1 MQEMTET
8 KKKGF
13 TTLLRITALIAAL
26 VTAWSFAI
34 PLLRKNSALGAVGG
48 RALSELTPFST
59 AVAYYSGSEI
69 AGLAKKPNPSD
80 GSYRAVAELLSQ
92 VNIQQGYE
100 KLYLIYRDGDKVPR
114 YLEDGREFPLS
125 AYRPVK
131 SLLDKIYT
139 GKSVGSYANDL
150 VTREDQRQVA
160 VACLPLYGSGRTVL
174 AVLVAECDPGD
185 TGYHLVGPVNLYYV
199 GGAAGAVLLLCILI
213 LWGMRK
219 YRLARTDREE
229 RAAAQEP
236 GIHEEP
242 IPPED
247 DFQFPID
254 SMAHQPPMDGQE
266 GDASGAADGDDSLS
280 GPQ

>member
-1 MQEMTET
+1 M
-8 KKKGF
+8 
-13 TTLLRITALIAAL
+13 
-26 VTAWSFAI
+26 
-34 PLLRKNSALGAVGG
+34 
-48 RALSELTPFST
+48 
-59 AVAYYSGSEI
+59 AYYSGSEI

-131 SLLDKIYT
+131 SILDKIYT

-199 GGAAGAVLLLCILI
+199 GGGRRGQCCFFAPHPLGNAQVP
-213 LWGMRK
+213 
-219 YRLARTDREE
+219 ARQDRP
-229 RAAAQEP
+229 R
-236 GIHEEP
+236 GTL
-242 IPPED
+242 
-247 DFQFPID
+247 
-254 SMAHQPPMDGQE
+254 SG
-266 GDASGAADGDDSLS
+266 SGAGN
-280 GPQ
+280 P